1 MQVNSAVNSAMFGY
15 QKASENLTS
24 SAQNIATVTA
34 NSGMSMT
41 ATDEITNAASVIND
55 VSTINNVDLNT
66 ELLNMNTALYN
77 GMASLK
83 VLDTADEILGTTI
96 DVSI

>member
-15 QKASENLTS
+15 QKASENQTS

-34 NSGMSMT
+34 NS
-41 ATDEITNAASVIND
+41 
-55 VSTINNVDLNT
+55 
-66 ELLNMNTALYN
+66 